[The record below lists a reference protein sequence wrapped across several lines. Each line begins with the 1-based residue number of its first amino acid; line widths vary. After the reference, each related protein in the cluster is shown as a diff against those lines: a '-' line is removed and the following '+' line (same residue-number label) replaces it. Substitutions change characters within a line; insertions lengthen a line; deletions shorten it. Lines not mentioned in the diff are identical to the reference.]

1 MLSDSAHRRTV
12 KERPMH
18 YTTIQFEQVNGIG
31 TLRLTRP
38 EAHNTINRE
47 MAKELRAFGYRLA
60 GMPTLRAL
68 VLRGQG
74 KVYSAGGDM
83 RMFTENMDDIG
94 PYMLDVIPDFHEFLM
109 ALRALAMPTIA
120 VLHGAAAGGGLSMAL
135 ACDFV
140 FAQAGTKLAVAYR
153 KLGTSADGGMTHLL
167 THLLGPRKALDL
179 MLRRDAIDAQEAL
192 ALGLLTDVLPEQGF
206 EERIAQEVNALAA
219 NAPAAVREVKT
230 LVYAAGHTSYAAQL
244 REEAQSFIRCAA
256 TEDFREGVRAF
267 IAKRAPTFQGR

>member
-1 MLSDSAHRRTV
+1 M
-12 KERPMH
+12 E
-18 YTTIQFEQVNGIG
+18 YTTIQFEQHDGIG

-38 EAHNTINRE
+38 DAHNTINRE
-47 MAKELRAFGYRLA
+47 MAKELRALGYRLG

-83 RMFTENMDDIG
+83 QMFTENMEDLG

-140 FAQAGTKLAVAYR
+140 FAREGTKLAVAYR

-192 ALGLLTDVLPEQGF
+192 ALGLLTAVLPEQDF
-206 EERIAQEVNALAA
+206 ESQLAHEVTALAA

-230 LVYAAGHTSYAAQL
+230 LVYAAGHASYAEQL
-244 REEAQSFIRCAA
+244 RAEAQSFIRCAA
-256 TEDFREGVRAF
+256 TLDFQEGVQAF
-267 IAKRAPTFQGR
+267 IGKRPPVFRGL

>member
-1 MLSDSAHRRTV
+1 MDT
-12 KERPMH
+12 
-18 YTTIQFEQVNGIG
+18 TTIHFEERDGIG
-31 TLRLTRP
+31 ALWLTRP
-38 EAHNTINRE
+38 EAHNTINRA
-47 MAKELRAFGYRLA
+47 MAKELRALGYRLA
-60 GMPTLRAL
+60 GMPHLRAL
-68 VLRGQG
+68 VLRGRG

-109 ALRALAMPTIA
+109 ALRALAMPTVA

-179 MLRRDAIDAQEAL
+179 MLRRDAFDAQEAL
-192 ALGLLTDVLPEQGF
+192 ALGLITDVLPAEDF
-206 EERIAQEVNALAA
+206 ESRLSKEVQALAA
-219 NAPAAVREVKT
+219 NAPAAVREVKA
-230 LVYAAGHTSYAAQL
+230 LIYAAGHTSYAAQL
-244 REEAQSFIRCAA
+244 RAEAEGFRRCAV
-256 TEDFREGVRAF
+256 TEDFNEGVQAF
-267 IAKRAPTFQGR
+267 VAKRAPVFRGR